1 MSFGF
6 LSFISPMLHNEITL
20 EYFYKSYY
28 YWIILKKI
36 QNENSLLT
44 NYYDFRALILFL
56 NGTSWK
62 AKKIILF
69 CTVIALKDQCWLI
82 CKRCLEILYE
92 FFTCGKILW
101 GMNYCA
107 QLLYTC
113 TKSLFFGSHM
123 TTLEKDCR
131 LQNMSLTIN

>member
-1 MSFGF
+1 MLIIILRFQGKIFFFSFSLSFFFFFFLTHSLSFGF

-62 AKKIILF
+62 AKKIILYTHSIERSMLTDLKKVF
-69 CTVIALKDQCWLI
+69 GNTVWIFHMWQNSL
-82 CKRCLEILYE
+82 RYE
-92 FFTCGKILW
+92 FFK
-101 GMNYCA
+101 
-107 QLLYTC
+107 
-113 TKSLFFGSHM
+113 
-123 TTLEKDCR
+123 
-131 LQNMSLTIN
+131 

>member
-1 MSFGF
+1 MVIIIFRFQGKFFFCPVSLSLFFLSRSLSFGF
-6 LSFISPMLHNEITL
+6 LCFVSPMLHNEITL

-36 QNENSLLT
+36 QNEYSLLT

-56 NGTSWK
+56 IGTSWK

-69 CTVIALKDQCWLI
+69 CTVIALKDQCGLI
-82 CKRCLEILYE
+82 WKRCLEILYE

-101 GMNYCA
+101 GMNFSNRD
-107 QLLYTC
+107 
-113 TKSLFFGSHM
+113 K
-123 TTLEKDCR
+123 
-131 LQNMSLTIN
+131 

>member
-1 MSFGF
+1 MLIIILRFQGKSFFAHSPYLFFFLTHSLSFGF
-6 LSFISPMLHNEITL
+6 LSFVSPMLHNEIIL

-56 NGTSWK
+56 NGMSRK

-69 CTVIALKDQCWLI
+69 CTVIALKDQC
-82 CKRCLEILYE
+82 
-92 FFTCGKILW
+92 
-101 GMNYCA
+101 
-107 QLLYTC
+107 
-113 TKSLFFGSHM
+113 
-123 TTLEKDCR
+123 
-131 LQNMSLTIN
+131 

>member
-1 MSFGF
+1 MSIIILRFQGKMFFAHSPNLFFFFLTHSLSFGF

-82 CKRCLEILYE
+82 WKRCLEILYE

-101 GMNYCA
+101 GMNFSNRD
-107 QLLYTC
+107 
-113 TKSLFFGSHM
+113 K
-123 TTLEKDCR
+123 
-131 LQNMSLTIN
+131 